1 MAVIIE
7 ECRLQIMSKL
17 IALNVMV
24 KPGVPR
30 RLCVDV
36 VVAFAEDSR
45 FRRKNTFVARTK
57 AHEDQLLRVGD
68 VKRSSYLGV
77 RLLLLLLVLLS
88 QLT

>member
-7 ECRLQIMSKL
+7 ECRLQIMSKF

-57 AHEDQLLRVGD
+57 HMRISCSASVTLIGLLTWV
-68 VKRSSYLGV
+68 
-77 RLLLLLLVLLS
+77 
-88 QLT
+88 